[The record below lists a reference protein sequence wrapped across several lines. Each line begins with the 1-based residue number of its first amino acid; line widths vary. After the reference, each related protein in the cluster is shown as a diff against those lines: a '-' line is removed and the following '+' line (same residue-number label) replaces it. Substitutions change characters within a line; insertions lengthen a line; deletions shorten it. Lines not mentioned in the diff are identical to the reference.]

1 MKKKSDEKL
10 SKIIEGY
17 KSVYLDLYGLDK
29 FDFEN
34 DEQFKKFV
42 SSVEDYSKL
51 GFDSFDVEMSISY
64 RLGKVNKA
72 DGTTRH
78 KKAGSICTLATRG
91 ITLPEEVVWFEISAK
106 PVFKNKG
113 SNLVFKQTTR
123 KNPLFEQKILVA
135 KDYDFEKI
143 QAKEGDT
150 VYKISDKVQVHHIDD
165 LKDFCK
171 LVTFKKNNEI
181 EI

>member
-1 MKKKSDEKL
+1 MKKKDEKL
-10 SKIIEGY
+10 NKIIEGY
-17 KSVYLDLYGLDK
+17 KNVYLNLYGLDK

-42 SSVEDYSKL
+42 SSVQDYSKL
-51 GFDSFDVEMSISY
+51 GFDSFDVEMSVSY

-72 DGTTRH
+72 DGTTKR
-78 KKAGSICTLATRG
+78 KKVGSICTLASRG
-91 ITLPEEVVWFEISAK
+91 ITLPEEVVWFEIYAK
-106 PVFKNKG
+106 PIFKNKG

-123 KNPLFEQKILVA
+123 KNPLFEQKVLVA
-135 KDYDFEKI
+135 KDFDFEKRE
-143 QAKEGDT
+143 ANEGDT
-150 VYKISDKVQVHHIDD
+150 VYKISDKVQVFHIDE

-171 LVTFKKNNEI
+171 LIIFKKNNEI